1 MMSSKTLKI
10 AMLGCGVV
18 GSQVAR
24 LLIANKADLSTRAGA
39 NLELVKV
46 AVRNPKS
53 KNYGVPDELLTSDLK
68 SIVND
73 PQVDLVIELLG
84 GIEPARE
91 LILTA
96 LKNGKSVVTAN
107 KALLAKHG
115 AELYAAADNANVD
128 LYYEAAVA
136 GAIPILRP
144 LRESLVGD
152 QVLKI
157 MGIVNGTTN
166 YILTKMD
173 ENGAAFEDALREA
186 QKLGFAEAD
195 PTADIEGG
203 DAAAKAA
210 ILAGLAFH
218 SRVTDLDVYKEGISN
233 ISATDV
239 KVAKA
244 MDLVIKLLAI
254 ADVTDEGAIAVR
266 VHPALISRS
275 HPLASVRDSYN
286 AVFIESASA
295 GQMMFYGRGA
305 GGEPTA
311 SAILG
316 DLVAVARNKLTGG
329 SGPAESDYADRKIVK
344 IGDTKTRYLIRLNV
358 ADKPGVLESV
368 AHVFASHKVS
378 IQTVRQSGAGDKAE
392 LVVMTHISKESAL
405 SATVKDLSK
414 LDSVTDVASV
424 IRVEGEI

>member
-1 MMSSKTLKI
+1 MKTLKVG
-10 AMLGCGVV
+10 MLGAGVV
-18 GSQVAR
+18 GSQIAR
-24 LLIANKADLSTRAGA
+24 LLIANKSDLASRAGA
-39 NLELVKV
+39 NLELISIAVKD
-46 AVRNPKS
+46 S
-53 KNYGVPDELLTSDLK
+53 KLKRDGIPAALLTNDAK

-73 PQVDLVIELLG
+73 PQIDLVIEVIG
-84 GIEPARE
+84 GIDPAKD

-115 AELYAAADNANVD
+115 AELYAAADKANVD

-152 QVLKI
+152 HVNRV

-173 ENGAAFEDALREA
+173 ENGAAFADALKEA
-186 QKLGFAEAD
+186 QALGFAESD
-195 PTADIEGG
+195 PSADIEGF

-218 SRVTDLDVYKEGISN
+218 SRVTDNDVYREGISK
-233 ISATDV
+233 ITAADV

-244 MDLVIKLLAI
+244 MEMVIKLLAI
-254 ADVTDEGAIAVR
+254 AELTPEGAVSVR
-266 VHPALISRS
+266 VHPALISRT
-275 HPLASVRDSYN
+275 HPLASVRDSFN
-286 AVFIESASA
+286 AVFVEAESA
-295 GQMMFYGRGA
+295 GQMMFYGKGA
-305 GGEPTA
+305 GGAPTA

-316 DLVAVARNKLTGG
+316 DLVAVARHKVNGG
-329 SGPAESDYADRKIVK
+329 IGPKESDYADLKIAQ
-344 IGDTKTRYLIRLNV
+344 IGQTKTRYLIRLNV

-368 AHVFASHKVS
+368 AHVFASHQVS
-378 IQTVRQSGAGDKAE
+378 IQTVRQTGAGDKAE
-392 LVVMTHISKESAL
+392 LIVMTHSSNESSL
-405 SATVKDLSK
+405 SATVKDLK
-414 LDSVTDVASV
+414 NLPVVTDVASV
-424 IRVEGEI
+424 LRVEGVN

>member
-152 QVLKI
+152 QVLKV

-195 PTADIEGG
+195 PSADIEGG

-316 DLVAVARNKLTGG
+316 DLVAVARNKLAGG

>member
-1 MMSSKTLKI
+1 MKTLKVG
-10 AMLGCGVV
+10 MLGAGVV
-18 GSQVAR
+18 GSQIAR
-24 LLIANKADLSTRAGA
+24 LLIANKSDLASRAGA
-39 NLELVKV
+39 NLELVSI
-46 AVRNPKS
+46 AVKDTKLKRDRIS
-53 KNYGVPDELLTSDLK
+53 AALLTSDAK

-73 PQVDLVIELLG
+73 PQIDLVIEVIG
-84 GIEPARE
+84 GIDPAKE

-115 AELYAAADNANVD
+115 AELYTAADKANVD

-152 QVLKI
+152 HVI
-157 MGIVNGTTN
+157 RVMGIVNGTTN

-173 ENGAAFEDALREA
+173 ENGAAFADALKEA
-186 QKLGFAEAD
+186 QALGFAESD
-195 PTADIEGG
+195 PSADIEGF

-218 SRVTDLDVYKEGISN
+218 SRVTDNDVYREGISK
-233 ISATDV
+233 ITAADV

-244 MDLVIKLLAI
+244 MEMVIKLLAI
-254 ADVTDEGAIAVR
+254 AELTPEGAVSVR
-266 VHPALISRS
+266 VHPALISRT
-275 HPLASVRDSYN
+275 HPLASVRDSFN
-286 AVFIESASA
+286 AVFVEAKSA
-295 GQMMFYGRGA
+295 GQMMFYGKGA

-316 DLVAVARNKLTGG
+316 DLVAVARHKVTGG
-329 SGPAESDYADRKIVK
+329 IGPKESDYADLKIAQ
-344 IGDTKTRYLIRLNV
+344 IGETKTRYLIRLNV

-368 AHVFASHKVS
+368 AHVFASHQVS
-378 IQTVRQSGAGDKAE
+378 IQTVRQTGAGDKAE
-392 LVVMTHISKESAL
+392 LIVMTHSSNESSL
-405 SATVKDLSK
+405 SATVKDLK
-414 LDSVTDVASV
+414 NLPAVTDVASV
-424 IRVEGEI
+424 LRVEGVN